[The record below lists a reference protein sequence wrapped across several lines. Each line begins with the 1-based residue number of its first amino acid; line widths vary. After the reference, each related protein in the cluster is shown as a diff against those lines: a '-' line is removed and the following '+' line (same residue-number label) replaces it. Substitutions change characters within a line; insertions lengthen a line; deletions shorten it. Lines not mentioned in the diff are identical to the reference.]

1 MKKTLHANKATF
13 TRLLGAWLALCL
25 CFVPV
30 QAEEV
35 QYYHLDA
42 LGSPVA
48 ATDETG
54 AVLWMESYEPFGERR
69 ERADGGTNSL
79 WYTGKAEDTAIGL
92 NYFGARWYNSR
103 VGRFVAM
110 DPVGVQE
117 DNIHSFNRYAYANN
131 NPYRFVDPDGRAVET
146 ALDVVSLGLSI
157 AAFKSDPSFLNG
169 LGVAYD
175 GLATAVP
182 FLPAGFG
189 IIKNVGNGIDAVGDA
204 TNKGLGGNPFKGKS
218 FDEID
223 KILTGRDFKKVGAD
237 PASGKGSYF
246 HPDTG
251 RKYFLD
257 KGRGGY
263 KKGMREN
270 PHVDVHRMRNGK
282 NIETEKRKFPLGDKL
297 YERE

>member
-117 DNIHSFNRYAYANN
+117 DNIHSFNRYVYANN
-131 NPYRFVDPDGRAVET
+131 NPYKYVDPDGQASREAQFQQ
-146 ALDVVSLGLSI
+146 LDMQ
-157 AAFKSDPSFLNG
+157 DPG
-169 LGVAYD
+169 AGVANRARQIAERASAFGD
-175 GLATAVP
+175 TLESVATDLTNLIP
-182 FLPAGFG
+182 GGIFAG
-189 IIKNVGNGIDAVGDA
+189 
-204 TNKGLGGNPFKGKS
+204 
-218 FDEID
+218 
-223 KILTGRDFKKVGAD
+223 ILKKVGGKLAPKKTALPD
-237 PASGKGSYF
+237 SYWINKKAPTQVTPGTRTVNNPAKPSSSGGTYHSTTHYDQF
-246 HPDTG
+246 G
-251 RKYFLD
+251 RQIGQTHRTSH
-257 KGRGGY
+257 GR
-263 KKGMREN
+263 
-270 PHVDVHRMRNGK
+270 
-282 NIETEKRKFPLGDKL
+282 
-297 YERE
+297 